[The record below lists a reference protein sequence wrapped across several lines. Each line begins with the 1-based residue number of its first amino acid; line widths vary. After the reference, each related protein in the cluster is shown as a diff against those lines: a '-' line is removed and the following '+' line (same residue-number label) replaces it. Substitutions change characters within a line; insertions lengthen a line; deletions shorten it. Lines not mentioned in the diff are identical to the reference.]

1 MFQLARHAGFVIVFL
16 WWAFWLAMH
25 NSQFSGV
32 IIADGYYQLNFVVML
47 LGMLVGY
54 LASLYVRPVILP
66 RSYVCS
72 VEGGVGAF
80 RMCVRP
86 FMLFFVLFVCAVA
99 ILVSG
104 KMSGMFDLGFREYFG
119 RVRGGGGDAVGTY
132 VTGYSFLDYGLKL
145 FVYPSLMA
153 LFLVCILFVGG
164 KLQKWSL
171 LMTTLLIFL
180 FSYLYQVNYPF
191 IFIFFAVLF
200 SVHVRKLMGDPCKG
214 CLLKLVVTLLLVF
227 GVIFSAAVN
236 RYGVADVGGVVT
248 YYFVNYHTLG
258 FYLYQVGVERV
269 SGEMFT
275 LGRSIAGPVELY
287 FSKIAEYC
295 FGLGF
300 ESAYAANLSASAEAV
315 VAMKDGRYSN
325 AFVTA
330 LFSFYRDF
338 GLLGIALG
346 GIFYGALL
354 GALQGR
360 QGFWGAIYLFVL
372 VLGMLSIYASPFEQP
387 YLWLTPIVIWLLLRK
402 LRAPAAR
409 RDFI

>member
-16 WWAFWLAMH
+16 WWAFWLTIH

-32 IIADGYYQLNFVVML
+32 IIADGYYQLHFVVML

-54 LASLYVRPVILP
+54 FASLHVRPVILP
-66 RSYVCS
+66 PFYILSAG
-72 VEGGVGAF
+72 GGVGGS
-80 RMCVRP
+80 RVCVRP
-86 FMLFFVLFVCAVA
+86 FMLFLVLFFCAVA

-104 KMSGMFDLGFREYFG
+104 KISGMFDLGFREYFD
-119 RVRGGGGDAVGTY
+119 RVRGGGGEAVGTY
-132 VTGYSFLDYGLKL
+132 ITGYSFLDYGLKL

-153 LFLVCILFVGG
+153 LFLVCLLFTRG

-191 IFIFFAVLF
+191 IFIFFAMLF
-200 SVHVRKLMGDPCKG
+200 SVHVRKLMGDPCRG
-214 CLLKLVVTLLLVF
+214 CLLKLMLALLLVF

-258 FYLYQVGVERV
+258 FYLYQVGIERV

-287 FSKIAEYC
+287 LSKIVEYC
-295 FGLGF
+295 CGLGF
-300 ESAYAANLSASAEAV
+300 ESAYAANLSANSETV

-325 AFVTA
+325 AFVTV

-338 GLLGIALG
+338 GLLGISFGA
-346 GIFYGALL
+346 IFYGALL

-360 QGFWGAIYLFVL
+360 QGVLGAIYLYVL

-387 YLWLTPIVIWLLLRK
+387 YLWLTPIVIWLILRK
-402 LRAPAAR
+402 IRVPVAS
-409 RDFI
+409 RD